1 MGYTKE
7 QKRLARYLKEQRF
20 KGDDRSYALIP
31 VEEILESRIWLAK
44 RNYENKLMQECIA
57 DLIGG
62 LPPCKYCEEYKDCNK
77 KQKNERGCK
86 SWWLRF
92 LTEEEDKACEK
103 LAQGVKDD
111 Q

>member
-7 QKRLARYLKEQRF
+7 QQELAKELRSIRVT
-20 KGDDRSYALIP
+20 GDTRSYALIC
-31 VEEILESRIWLAK
+31 VDEILESRIWLAK

-62 LPPCKYCEEYKDCNK
+62 LPPCKYCEEYKDCRK

-86 SWWLRF
+86 NWWLRF
-92 LTEEEDKACEK
+92 LTDEEDKACEK
-103 LAQGVKDD
+103 LAQGAKDD